1 MKNILNVRWRP
12 WTSCYCR
19 NLDQKEWRVQFVKYL
34 QLNSISFFIS
44 FFVTAKL
51 VEVVFK
57 IWFPSR
63 HWWRHLWTSP
73 IVACCCYIGKI
84 RPLSVAQYL
93 ISVKLFLRLLICS
106 NTTPPPSLRL
116 THSSKKSPFSKDWQN
131 SFCDKSSVA
140 EENGPTPSS
149 SPPSASLLSSLS
161 FSTMTDW
168 QMNCLVNWRDVRRR
182 LVWADRWLV
191 RHH

>member
-106 NTTPPPSLRL
+106 NTTPPSLPSSHSLFEKISFFKRL
-116 THSSKKSPFSKDWQN
+116 TKLILWQVFRGRGERAHALVLPALRFS
-131 SFCDKSSVA
+131 
-140 EENGPTPSS
+140 
-149 SPPSASLLSSLS
+149 SLLSLLLDYDRLTNELS
-161 FSTMTDW
+161 GELARCQTSFGVGW
-168 QMNCLVNWRDVRRR
+168 
-182 LVWADRWLV
+182 
-191 RHH
+191 